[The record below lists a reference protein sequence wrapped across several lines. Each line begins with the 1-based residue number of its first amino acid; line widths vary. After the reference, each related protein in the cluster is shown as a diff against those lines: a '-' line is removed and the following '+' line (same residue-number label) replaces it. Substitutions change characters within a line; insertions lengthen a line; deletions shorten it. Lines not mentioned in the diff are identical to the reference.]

1 MLWEAAQ
8 WVGNF
13 LETIGT
19 VGAVLLIGALV
30 AGAAFWIFR
39 RTVGLLA
46 KPESDIADEI
56 DFGEA
61 TSTQPGDLDIISV
74 TAEVPR
80 KNPTGDHH
88 EEKQG

>member
-13 LETIGT
+13 LETVGS

-39 RTVGLLA
+39 RTVGLIA
-46 KPESDIADEI
+46 KPEVDDDPFEDAVEPQAPDQHEVSADRH
-56 DFGEA
+56 
-61 TSTQPGDLDIISV
+61 SPL
-74 TAEVPR
+74 
-80 KNPTGDHH
+80 
-88 EEKQG
+88 

>member
-13 LETIGT
+13 LETIGS

-39 RTVGLLA
+39 RTVGLLG
-46 KPESDIADEI
+46 KPELDVEDEI
-56 DFGEA
+56 DWVESSP
-61 TSTQPGDLDIISV
+61 TPPRDLDIISV

-80 KNPTGDHH
+80 KNPTGD
-88 EEKQG
+88 QS